1 MRKSLPVEAFRTIT
15 VRLRFLLLLL
25 LLHLMQFPLLTLL
38 PGRQLLP

>member
-25 LLHLMQFPLLTLL
+25 HLMQFSLLTLL

>member
-15 VRLRFLLLLL
+15 VRLRFLLL
-25 LLHLMQFPLLTLL
+25 HLMQLPLLTLL